1 MSEEKNESKIAKL
14 ETEYIKNKSAAAL
27 GELTKLSKLGKYDMK
42 NLSKKMKQVSESDQ
56 IDEKKKKKKKKKK
69 SSGKKDACYHKV
81 KSRYKVWPS
90 AYASGALVKCRK
102 VGAKNWGNK
111 SKNEEIELEEVYLVE
126 EKAELTPENL
136 EKILRDEGGAS
147 GMDPFTKGIDA
158 SEEEIKKVLRQMKN
172 VGLHKDGDYI
182 LQDDKEII
190 VKNEGITNETQEE
203 ATITEKRKKRKK
215 AGTES
220 SKESSLRDWFKR
232 KGAKGSKGG
241 WVDCNAPDGKGGYKS
256 CGRGSGEKRKRYPAC
271 RPTPSACKER
281 GRGKSWGKKGSKR
294 KRNEELL
301 RTLVREET
309 QKIIFGKTISEGLAF
324 HIDNDI
330 PIRDNVYRVGTDRY
344 FSLVNESR
352 ELWKAGKLNLDQE
365 DVDIMESDLGTFG
378 KFAGHDVP
386 LDFPMMIEEENNKSD
401 RWSLGY
407 IEQLKQIGLKSF
419 KDAGKEPDPRFLDA
433 IKKRKEYTTQMI
445 DSQKK
450 LDNLV
455 GQEKIRKGNRKL
467 NIMHEMTMFLN
478 KKIGSGFLQAQ
489 KEFTDSMKTKDF
501 DGMKK
506 AMDKAQKYR
515 NFQDKLVEFS
525 QIKDSNKQYNA
536 KVGFAKKL
544 GFDVDSILEEAKK
557 KKKKDPPIGKPK
569 RNTGSG
575 KKYVVYVRNPK
586 TGKIKKITY
595 GDSKGGL
602 EGNWNS
608 AEARKSYAAR
618 HRCADKKDRTKAGYW
633 SCRAHKDFGKNVPGR
648 FW

>member
-1 MSEEKNESKIAKL
+1 MSDDVL
-14 ETEYIKNKSAAAL
+14 
-27 GELTKLSKLGKYDMK
+27 
-42 NLSKKMKQVSESDQ
+42 
-56 IDEKKKKKKKKKK
+56 DEKKKKKQQKGKKRARKVAARKKKK

-81 KSRYKVWPS
+81 KSRYDVWPS

-111 SKNEEIELEEVYLVE
+111 SKNEEIELEEIYLTE
-126 EKAELTPENL
+126 EKMELTPENL

-147 GMDPFTKGIDA
+147 GMDPFTKAIDA
-158 SEEEIKKVLRQMKN
+158 SEDEIKKVLDKMPN
-172 VGLHKDGDYI
+172 VGIHEDGDYI
-182 LQDDKEII
+182 LEDDEEIKVVKEGD
-190 VKNEGITNETQEE
+190 VYNEAEEET
-203 ATITEKRKKRKK
+203 ALDEKRKKRKK

-256 CGRGSGEKRKRYPAC
+256 CGRGSGEKRKKYPAC

-294 KRNEELL
+294 KRSENLL

-309 QKIIFGKTISEGLAF
+309 QKVIYGKTISEGLAF

-330 PIRDNVYRVGTDRY
+330 PIRDNVYRLGTDRY
-344 FSLVNESR
+344 FALVNESR
-352 ELWKAGKLNLDQE
+352 DLWKEGKLNLDEQ
-365 DVDIMESDLGTFG
+365 DVDIMESDLGNFG
-378 KFAGHDVP
+378 KFAGQEVP
-386 LDFPMMIEEENNKSD
+386 LDFPMLIEES
-401 RWSLGY
+401 
-407 IEQLKQIGLKSF
+407 
-419 KDAGKEPDPRFLDA
+419 
-433 IKKRKEYTTQMI
+433 
-445 DSQKK
+445 
-450 LDNLV
+450 
-455 GQEKIRKGNRKL
+455 
-467 NIMHEMTMFLN
+467 
-478 KKIGSGFLQAQ
+478 
-489 KEFTDSMKTKDF
+489 
-501 DGMKK
+501 
-506 AMDKAQKYR
+506 
-515 NFQDKLVEFS
+515 LVES
-525 QIKDSNKQYNA
+525 
-536 KVGFAKKL
+536 KKN
-544 GFDVDSILEEAKK
+544 
-557 KKKKDPPIGKPK
+557 KKDPPIGKPK

-595 GDSKGGL
+595 GDAKGGL

-633 SCRAHKDFGKNVPGR
+633 ACRAHKDFGKNVPGR

>member
-1 MSEEKNESKIAKL
+1 MLISEIKRRTFCKLLGVLGLSGMGCNIDYKVGHLRDENEAGQPLPKCVQNPQFEPAFDDPIWRDGNIKLDDFIESIPNNDFIFTKYENDELVIFVQNVPIDADIFDVTHVTELGNKVFTEEQIANYFQLDSDDPKVLISVEMKL
-14 ETEYIKNKSAAAL
+14 PLVIKQGEYYVKSFVDSGGNFYTIPQRNSSECSGDYIAWL
-27 GELTKLSKLGKYDMK
+27 EPKLYES
-42 NLSKKMKQVSESDQ
+42 VSNM
-56 IDEKKKKKKKKKK
+56 IDEVIEEKKKKKKKK
-69 SSGKKDACYHKV
+69 SSGKKDACYYKV
-81 KSRYKVWPS
+81 KSRYSVWPS

-111 SKNEEIELEEVYLVE
+111 SKNEEVELEEIYLTE
-126 EKAELTPENL
+126 DKMELTPENL

-147 GMDPFTKGIDA
+147 GMDPFKKAIDA
-158 SEEEIKKVLRQMKN
+158 SEKEIKKMLDDMKN
-172 VGLHKDGDYI
+172 VGQHEDGDYI
-182 LQDDKEII
+182 LEDGEEID
-190 VKNEGITNETQEE
+190 VLEE
-203 ATITEKRKKRKK
+203 KKRKKRKK

-256 CGRGSGEKRKRYPAC
+256 CGRGSGEKRKKYPAC

-294 KRNEELL
+294 KRSENLL

-309 QKIIFGKTISEGLAF
+309 QKIVFGKTISEGLAF

-330 PIRDNVYRVGTDRY
+330 PIRDNVYRLGTDRY
-344 FSLVNESR
+344 FALVNESR
-352 ELWKAGKLNLDQE
+352 DLWKAGKLNLDQE
-365 DVDIMESDLGTFG
+365 DIDIMESDLGTFG
-378 KFAGHDVP
+378 KFAGDDVP
-386 LDFPMMIEEENNKSD
+386 LDFPM
-401 RWSLGY
+401 R
-407 IEQLKQIGLKSF
+407 
-419 KDAGKEPDPRFLDA
+419 
-433 IKKRKEYTTQMI
+433 I
-445 DSQKK
+445 D
-450 LDNLV
+450 
-455 GQEKIRKGNRKL
+455 
-467 NIMHEMTMFLN
+467 
-478 KKIGSGFLQAQ
+478 
-489 KEFTDSMKTKDF
+489 
-501 DGMKK
+501 
-506 AMDKAQKYR
+506 
-515 NFQDKLVEFS
+515 
-525 QIKDSNKQYNA
+525 
-536 KVGFAKKL
+536 
-544 GFDVDSILEEAKK
+544 EAKK

-633 SCRAHKDFGKNVPGR
+633 ACRAHKDFGKNVPGR

>member
-27 GELTKLSKLGKYDMK
+27 GELTKLSKMGKYDMK
-42 NLSKKMKQVSESDQ
+42 SLRKKMKQVSESDQ
-56 IDEKKKKKKKKKK
+56 IDEKKKKKKK

-111 SKNEEIELEEVYLVE
+111 SKNEEIELEEIYLTE
-126 EKAELTPENL
+126 EKMELTPENL

-147 GMDPFTKGIDA
+147 GMDPFIKAIDA
-158 SEEEIKKVLRQMKN
+158 TEEEIKKALDDMKN
-172 VGLHKDGDYI
+172 VGQHEDGDYI
-182 LQDDKEII
+182 LEDGEEID
-190 VKNEGITNETQEE
+190 VLEE
-203 ATITEKRKKRKK
+203 KKRKKRKK

-256 CGRGSGEKRKRYPAC
+256 CGRGSGEKRKKYPAC

-294 KRNEELL
+294 KRSENLL
-301 RTLVREET
+301 RTLVREEA
-309 QKIIFGKTISEGLAF
+309 QKTIFGQTISEGLAF

-330 PIRDNVYRVGTDRY
+330 PIRDNVYRLGTDRY

-352 ELWKAGKLNLDQE
+352 DLWKKGKLNLDQE
-365 DVDIMESDLGTFG
+365 DIDIMESDLGTFG
-378 KFAGHDVP
+378 KFAGDDVP
-386 LDFPMMIEEENNKSD
+386 LDFPM
-401 RWSLGY
+401 R
-407 IEQLKQIGLKSF
+407 
-419 KDAGKEPDPRFLDA
+419 LD
-433 IKKRKEYTTQMI
+433 
-445 DSQKK
+445 
-450 LDNLV
+450 
-455 GQEKIRKGNRKL
+455 
-467 NIMHEMTMFLN
+467 
-478 KKIGSGFLQAQ
+478 
-489 KEFTDSMKTKDF
+489 
-501 DGMKK
+501 
-506 AMDKAQKYR
+506 
-515 NFQDKLVEFS
+515 
-525 QIKDSNKQYNA
+525 
-536 KVGFAKKL
+536 
-544 GFDVDSILEEAKK
+544 EAKK

-595 GDSKGGL
+595 GDAKGGL

-633 SCRAHKDFGKNVPGR
+633 ACRAHKDFGKNVPGR